1 LSCSQKTK
9 DYRVVHNFIF
19 NTAINQLNFGE
30 CHERRTG
37 EEILET
43 FELDVLLRLKIRED
57 NARMLCGTNATEYVM
72 EE

>member
-1 LSCSQKTK
+1 M
-9 DYRVVHNFIF
+9 R
-19 NTAINQLNFGE
+19 
-30 CHERRTG
+30 RRTG